1 MFIKYDDESIRYT
14 GRWDLGDK
22 DSATTTAPGS
32 MVEVAFKG
40 KAAVLHFSMEMN
52 MYPYPHIWIIVDDG
66 TKIESVVNH
75 VIRVE
80 ATEACNHVVKV
91 IYKSAVEIQPRW
103 YRPLIGKIRFLGADV
118 EERAC
123 LPEDN
128 RKIIEFIGDS
138 ITEGVAIDMAYTQEQ
153 YGQFN
158 RPNQDDATATYAYL
172 TAMNLGRKP
181 VIMGYGAVGVTKSG
195 TGSVPRASEA
205 YPYNFEGSLYQS
217 CNPELIVINH
227 GANDCKATSE
237 EFVQGYLELLQ
248 VVRKRNPWSKIA
260 VVTSFGGPHLDFL
273 KEPLKTLIEKFNHEQ
288 QDQIYFIDSADWRER
303 GPVHP
308 SREEHAALAEHLTRA
323 LQDILE

>member
-22 DSATTTAPGS
+22 DSATTTATGS

-52 MYPYPHIWIIVDDG
+52 MYPYPHIWIIVDEG
-66 TKIESVVNH
+66 AKIESVVNH

-80 ATEACNHVVKV
+80 TIEAGEHVVKV

-103 YRPLIGKIRFLGADV
+103 YRPLIGKVRFLGADV

-128 RKIIEFIGDS
+128 RRIIEFIGDS
-138 ITEGVAIDMAYTQEQ
+138 ITEGVAVDMAYTQEQ

-195 TGSVPRASEA
+195 AGSVPKASEA
-205 YPYNFEGSLYQS
+205 YPYIFEGSLYQS

-227 GANDCKATSE
+227 GANDCKADPE
-237 EFVQGYLELLQ
+237 EFAQGYLELLQ
-248 VVRKRNPWSKIA
+248 IVRKLNPNAKIA
-260 VVTSFGGPHLDFL
+260 VVTSFGGQHLDFL
-273 KEPLKTLIEKFNHEQ
+273 KEPLKTLIETFNKENK
-288 QDQIYFIDSADWRER
+288 DQIYYIDSSGWRER

-308 SREEHAALAEHLTRA
+308 SREEHVLLAKRLTEALKN
-323 LQDILE
+323 ILS